1 MNKKGFSLIELM
13 TVVAIIAILAAIALP
28 MYSAFMKRSKATNAI
43 AASEMV
49 FKSLQEYH
57 SATGDFSAVSIGSKN
72 RLDVGGASLGVAFPQ
87 NINGQSV
94 TWTINNIQTNAVSVS
109 WTLTSC
115 PHCTGTYCLVCDDD
129 RGCSAQIRMEQKDL
143 KSSLDRGDVALCPNT

>member
-57 SATGDFSAVSIGSKN
+57 STNGDFTTATLGAGN
-72 RLDVGGASLGVAFPQ
+72 RLDINGISLGVAFPPKMD
-87 NINGQSV
+87 GKPV
-94 TWTINNIQTNAVSVS
+94 TWTVLNPQKNVATVS
-109 WTLTSC
+109 WTMDSC
-115 PHCTGTYCLVCDDD
+115 PQCAGTYCLVCDDD
-129 RGCSAQIRMEQKDL
+129 RGCSAQIRMAQADL
-143 KSSLDRGDVALCPNT
+143 KESLNRGNIALCP